1 MIAGLFAAPTGE
13 AARLLALRV
22 PRYLG
27 QVSYGT
33 YLWHWP
39 IILILRQLF
48 DVGPVVLLALA
59 APVATGLAALS
70 YEIFERPIRRTKL
83 LDRSRWPVVVAGL
96 GASVLAATL
105 VLPPIL
111 HSTVRPAVANPEAGD
126 LSGLAEQ
133 AAWADDPV
141 PPGLDLVGRTG
152 RRTGRRPAV
161 HNGRPRGVRAG
172 HRRRSSRAARR

>member
-1 MIAGLFAAPTGE
+1 M
-13 AARLLALRV
+13 LALPV

-39 IILILRQLF
+39 IILVVRQLF
-48 DVGPVVLLALA
+48 DVGPLVLVALA

-70 YEIFERPIRRTKL
+70 YEIFERPIRRAKL
-83 LDRSRWPVVVAGL
+83 LDRFRWPVVVAGL

-126 LSGLAEQ
+126 LSAVAEQ

-141 PPGLDLVGRTG
+141 PAGLDLVAALADVPDAGSPLHARTTSRRACGSPATG
-152 RRTGRRPAV
+152 RASCWWATA
-161 HNGRPRGVRAG
+161 
-172 HRRRSSRAARR
+172 RRRCS